1 MAAENQ
7 KSIDE
12 ITENVEYVSDLIVE
26 ENVKL
31 KQKITHLENYSR
43 RDNLTIRRIPETKDE
58 VCKTVVKTFCKD
70 KLKLDTAFV
79 DSIKIVRCH
88 RLGERQ
94 QGNVKW
100 TRPIILHFYN
110 FGDRQKV

>member
-12 ITENVEYVSDLIVE
+12 ITEKVECVSDVIVE

-31 KQKITHLENYSR
+31 KQKTHLENYSR
-43 RDNLTIRRIPETKDE
+43 RDNLTIRRILETKDE

-94 QGNVKW
+94 QGNVK
-100 TRPIILHFYN
+100 
-110 FGDRQKV
+110 